1 MIKGSVPQEDI
12 TVLNKDVPHNKVSKY
27 VRQTGKRARKCMLFV
42 RDFSVPLLVTD
53 SFTRKKNSKDEA

>member
-27 VRQTGKRARKCMLFV
+27 VRQTQEKGQGNACFLLET
-42 RDFSVPLLVTD
+42 SVSP
-53 SFTRKKNSKDEA
+53 S